1 GIRALTVGRGLM
13 SSRRKSRTLAR
24 ALSLFPLWLLA
35 AAGSARAQNLDPR
48 AYTVTPLDLNIAVA
62 IYNRTWGDVLLDPSL
77 PVDNV
82 SATLNA
88 YAVGYYRSINC
99 FGRSA
104 NVRIAVPYV
113 TGHVEGEVLGEFAQV
128 DRSGF
133 ADIRAQMS

>member
-77 PVDNV
+77 PVDDV
-82 SATLNA
+82 TARLNA
-88 YAVGYYRSINC
+88 YAIGYFRSINF

-104 NVRIAVPYV
+104 NIRVALPYV
-113 TGHVEGEVLGEFAQV
+113 TGHVEGLLLGQFAEA
-128 DRSGF
+128 DRS
-133 ADIRAQMS
+133 